1 MKVAVT
7 WLKRRE
13 KMLFETMVTPFTCR
27 NHRVCGLCTCLQLYP
42 GEVVILVPP
51 EGLPGSAPL
60 ILALPFH
67 YTARQ
72 TLQDQPSSPPHL
84 LPSSHPV
91 SPSHALL
98 ALLPLPRACSRPLPP
113 YAPGCC
119 APVTAS
125 PCWPPWKTSPHLP
138 RLSLGL
144 CVSSAPWT

>member
-27 NHRVCGLCTCLQLYP
+27 NDRVCGLCTCLQLYP

-72 TLQDQPSSPPHL
+72 ALQDQPSSPPHL
-84 LPSSHPV
+84 LPSSPREPQLCTAGPSSSATCV
-91 SPSHALL
+91 LTSPALV
-98 ALLPLPRACSRPLPP
+98 P
-113 YAPGCC
+113 PGCC

-144 CVSSAPWT
+144 CLSSAPWT